1 MHNDLIA
8 RILAPTRMSQREIH
22 VLTEFESKKLLAS
35 VGIPVTKGR
44 IVSDEEEAV
53 RVAKEVG
60 LPVALKLTSPQLVHK
75 SDTGGVRLNVMTTKE
90 VKVVYRDLVSSAKN
104 IDVQGVYVQNFIPS
118 GVEVIVGSK
127 RDQTFGPVVVFG
139 LGGVFVEVLK
149 DVAMRV
155 VPFSE
160 QEARKMVAE
169 TKGHALLE
177 GYRGRRADV
186 GALVDII
193 MKLQNLL
200 AQRTDLLEV
209 DMNPIKVLGAGE
221 GAVVLDARI
230 TIS

>member
-1 MHNDLIA
+1 
-8 RILAPTRMSQREIH
+8 MSQHEIH
-22 VLTEFESKKLLAS
+22 VFTEFESKKLLAT

-44 IVSDEEEAV
+44 VVSGEEEAV
-53 RVAKEVG
+53 RVAEEVG
-60 LPVALKLTSPQLVHK
+60 FPVALKLASPQLVHK
-75 SDTGGVRLNVMTTKE
+75 SNMGGVRLNVRTTKE
-90 VKVVYRDLVSSAKN
+90 TRASYRNLISSAKD
-104 IDVQGVYVQNFIPS
+104 IDVQGVYVQSFIPD

-160 QEARKMVAE
+160 EEARKMVAE
-169 TKGHALLE
+169 TKGHTLLE
-177 GYRGRRADV
+177 GYRGRRADI

-193 MKLQNLL
+193 MKFQDLL

-209 DMNPIKVLGAGE
+209 DMNPVKVLEVGQ
-221 GAVVLDARI
+221 GAVVVDARM
-230 TIS
+230 TTS